1 MRVGIIALIQESN
14 TFISKQT
21 DLALFQQELLVTG
34 DDVRKAFAGTPH
46 EVGGMLQ
53 ALEENGVEAVPIFAA
68 RAMPFGTIT
77 TEASHAI
84 VNQLLEELKKA
95 LPLDGLLV
103 APHGATVGVP
113 FPDFDGH
120 WLSKVREIVG
130 PDMPIIGT
138 LDPHGNLSPLMV
150 DSCNALLAYRTNPH
164 LDQKARGID
173 AGRMIVRT
181 IKGEQNP
188 QMVATFL
195 PMAINIEKQC
205 TSEEPCLSVMR
216 LADEMQTDERVLSNS
231 FMLGFPYAD
240 VEEMGSAVI
249 TVTDGDSRL
258 AKELSDTLASFI
270 WAKRE
275 EFLGQMID
283 IPTALAQAKAWLSS
297 QEDTQSKC
305 VCLLD
310 MGDNVGGGSPGDAT
324 LLTLALMEAKE
335 ERALAL
341 LYDPASAEKAKNLG
355 IGGQGEFTIGGK
367 TDNLHGPPIA
377 CTAKVIGLFDGKFH
391 EPQARHG
398 GISHM
403 DQGLTAVLK
412 TDAGPT
418 IIVNSRRTPPFSLR
432 QVTSCGIRAEDFSYM
447 VAKGVNAPIAAYR
460 EVCQKFIR
468 VNTPGCTTADMETL
482 PYHHRQKPL
491 YPFERDCP
499 FHVEKPIDH
508 SQIKTLASEIVKR
521 YKSEIDFN
529 DERFSCIPIDVIE
542 SYWEMQTMMPV
553 LAGLIDGTTRPARFR
568 RASGQLISRHLWHL
582 IGHLQD
588 LEKALKAYD
597 DDLDETPPASN

>member
-34 DDVRKAFAGTPH
+34 EAMRATFAGTPH

-53 ALEENGVEAVPIFAA
+53 ALEEANVEIVPIFAA
-68 RAMPFGTIT
+68 RAMPYGTIT
-77 TEASHAI
+77 ADASHAL
-84 VNQLLEELKKA
+84 VNQLLAELKKA

-120 WLSKVREIVG
+120 WLSEVRKVVG
-130 PDMPIIGT
+130 PTMPIIGT

-181 IKGEQNP
+181 IRKEQNP
-188 QMVATFL
+188 TMVAKFL

-205 TSEEPCLSVMR
+205 TSEEPCLSVLR
-216 LADEMQTDERVLSNS
+216 LADEMQDDERVLSNS
-231 FMLGFPYAD
+231 FMLSFPYAD
-240 VEEMGSAVI
+240 VAEMGSAVI
-249 TVTDGDSRL
+249 TVTDGDPKL
-258 AKELSDTLASFI
+258 AEELSSTLANFI

-275 EFLGQMID
+275 EFLGHMID
-283 IPTALAQAKAWLSS
+283 IPTALAQGKEWLSAQDS
-297 QEDTQSKC
+297 AAGKC

-324 LLTLALMEAKE
+324 LLVQALIDAREPRTLAL
-335 ERALAL
+335 LF
-341 LYDPASAEKAKNLG
+341 DPAVAKQAETLG
-355 IGGQGEFTIGGK
+355 IGGRAEFSIGGK
-367 TDNLHGPPIA
+367 TDNLHGPPIV
-377 CTAKVIGLFDGKFH
+377 CTAEVIGLYEGKFH

-398 GISHM
+398 GISNM

-418 IIVNSRRTPPFSLR
+418 IIVNSRRTPPFSLK
-432 QVTSCGIRAEDFSYM
+432 QVTSCGIRPDDFSYM

-468 VNTPGCTTADMETL
+468 VNTPGCTTADMESL
-482 PYHHRQKPL
+482 PYQHRRKPL

-499 FHVEKPIDH
+499 FP
-508 SQIKTLASEIVKR
+508 S
-521 YKSEIDFN
+521 
-529 DERFSCIPIDVIE
+529 
-542 SYWEMQTMMPV
+542 
-553 LAGLIDGTTRPARFR
+553 
-568 RASGQLISRHLWHL
+568 
-582 IGHLQD
+582 
-588 LEKALKAYD
+588 
-597 DDLDETPPASN
+597 